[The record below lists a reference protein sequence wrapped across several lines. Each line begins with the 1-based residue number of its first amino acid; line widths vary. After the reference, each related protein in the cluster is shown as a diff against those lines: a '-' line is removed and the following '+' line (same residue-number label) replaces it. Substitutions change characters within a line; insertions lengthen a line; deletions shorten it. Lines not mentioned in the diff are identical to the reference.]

1 MLSSTMLKKYFLL
14 GLIVSLMVTSTFG
27 RSLKREVSEE
37 EEAEALENDTE
48 QSLTREKRQLGMM
61 GLGGIG
67 GFGAPGLM
75 GGGLMGGG
83 LMGGGGGILDLLVL
97 SSVLGG
103 GNGFGGGN
111 NMRRDG
117 NGRGHRRQ

>member
-1 MLSSTMLKKYFLL
+1 MLSSTILKKYFLL

-27 RSLKREVSEE
+27 RSFKREVS

-83 LMGGGGGILDLLVL
+83 GGILDLLVL

-111 NMRRDG
+111 MRRDDH
-117 NGRGHRRQ
+117 GRGNRRG